1 VLRFEDPALD
11 YNPIAIEGTLVEIAG
26 ELRRIA
32 DWALPQPPVF
42 EVDLEAGWR
51 GAAVRQARSSA
62 IERGLRAW
70 DEATQRAIDSYP
82 LLGTLCSD
90 CGLPQYDTPGGAC
103 CNNGHGGAPPKEG

>member
-1 VLRFEDPALD
+1 LRFEDPALD

-32 DWALPQPPVF
+32 DWVLPQV
-42 EVDLEAGWR
+42 EVDLGAGWKHPTTKAR
-51 GAAVRQARSSA
+51 LAATTLDLRSWA
-62 IERGLRAW
+62 F
-70 DEATQRAIDSYP
+70 DEKPVDSYP
-82 LLGTLCSD
+82 PLGTLCSD